1 MAANQAITTQHVP
14 SRQVVLDISYLWA
27 VFARESKNAQYIVH
41 LERLLN
47 KAGETN
53 QRTQIAHNELLKR
66 YNQLDEHHKQLAEQH
81 EHLQETHAESLATRG
96 EIIDKLSDALEAQK
110 LADAT
115 IKMLEEEVRMCQR
128 AAYMHDNDMGD
139 ENV

>member
-1 MAANQAITTQHVP
+1 MSNT
-14 SRQVVLDISYLWA
+14 LSYNGSKSGYHHPA
-27 VFARESKNAQYIVH
+27 FFARESKNAQYIIH

-47 KAGETN
+47 KARETN
-53 QRTQIAHNELLKR
+53 QCTQITHNELLKR

-81 EHLQETHAESLATRG
+81 EHLQEIHAKSLATRG
-96 EIIDKLSDALEAQK
+96 EIIDKLSDALKAQK
-110 LADAT
+110 LADAM
-115 IKMLEEEVRMCQR
+115 IKILEEKVQMCQR